1 MSVEI
6 NDLENTEID
15 TTYIDDIKSSRIE
28 DFYIDSIVN
37 IPLIK
42 GEKGDKGDKGDKP
55 VVGVDYYTEAEKT
68 EFKNAVIQDSKTD
81 IDEYTSSKKNE
92 YNDNAT
98 EKIQEYNSNAISK
111 TETFNTNAQNKIDE
125 YNTNAESL
133 INKIAGVESKNTE
146 QDTNI
151 ANKVDKE
158 AGKGLSSNDY
168 TDAEKEKLASLSN
181 YNDTEIKADIT
192 DIKST
197 DTEQDKKIAE
207 LEKENIKLRNQIPS
221 GTASGNAI
229 HIEDSSDLELMWK
242 LKGGHKQETR
252 SVRNLYD
259 IKNIGD
265 RTIPP
270 EISIDDDDWI
280 TVTADNSSGTSDK
293 YVNYFTK
300 NLNLKPNTQ
309 YSLIAEFK
317 KCTGDDSVSLS
328 LVNNGNNEGQFNINH
343 SLKISSIKENN
354 TKKSKFIITT
364 KADLSNTKNGLRT
377 YLYMPAG
384 TSVII
389 TFRISVIEDTS
400 VGLDNFKYEK
410 YGVSPSPDYSSEIET
425 VGDNFNLLDID
436 KTTYDITTNLKKE
449 GEYLKGNNVNNVR
462 IGVLSNSTPKIEEQL
477 QSGSYTISY
486 EVEANANVRILNLFL
501 CVIYE
506 DDTQENIKS
515 VKSYVLEKGTKKKAF
530 WTLNVQKNTKKI
542 GIVSYLSVSCDVLLS
557 KVKVEKGEIATPYS
571 PYGMGSVKIDVV
583 NSNLLGFNAIQEGN
597 VKVNED
603 GTITINGKGG
613 FSLKVRKF
621 IAKANTKYYLRW
633 ELISGTVS
641 GVNIFMNPILKKGW
655 INKDTFVESSVT
667 EDSEISDIWINEGAV
682 FSNAK
687 IKIWIS
693 KSQNDF
699 TKHQSQTAIM
709 PIQQEMLTGDY
720 ISSVEHHEW
729 GKIESYNGETIT
741 TDYISTTGELTT
753 GATVYYKLA
762 TPLDLELTT
771 EQKVIREQKLHTYKN
786 VTNISLSNDLAIVDV
801 SYKKDVETITKNCVQ
816 KEDGKELSSN
826 DYTDA
831 EKEKLA
837 SLSNYNDTEIKA
849 DITGIKSKNTEQD
862 TNIANKV
869 DKEAGK
875 GLSSNDYTDAEK
887 EKLTNIEENA
897 EVNIIESIKKNGVA
911 LEVEDKAVD
920 IVVPTKTSELI
931 NDSGFLANTYSNNFL
946 GRLYSLE
953 DKVQLLSAFIYL
965 AGSESQKNYTVVTE
979 GILTEIELDEICYKN
994 DITTNPVFNKDV
1006 PGLVRYN
1013 SILEISG
1020 AVKFYTTPKVNCNIN
1035 VGVFKKESDSE
1046 TPTEIFSVDI
1056 LKSSIDS
1063 KVSACI
1069 PNIHCVVG
1077 AGDIIF
1083 LAFKCDETG
1092 DYTIIQDEKSS
1103 FLKIKKVAYIEQ
1115 RPV

>member
-28 DFYIDSIVN
+28 DFYIDNIVN

-55 VVGVDYYTEAEKT
+55 VAGVDYYTEAEKT

-168 TDAEKEKLASLSN
+168 TN
-181 YNDTEIKADIT
+181 
-192 DIKST
+192 
-197 DTEQDKKIAE
+197 
-207 LEKENIKLRNQIPS
+207 
-221 GTASGNAI
+221 
-229 HIEDSSDLELMWK
+229 
-242 LKGGHKQETR
+242 
-252 SVRNLYD
+252 
-259 IKNIGD
+259 
-265 RTIPP
+265 
-270 EISIDDDDWI
+270 
-280 TVTADNSSGTSDK
+280 
-293 YVNYFTK
+293 
-300 NLNLKPNTQ
+300 
-309 YSLIAEFK
+309 
-317 KCTGDDSVSLS
+317 
-328 LVNNGNNEGQFNINH
+328 
-343 SLKISSIKENN
+343 
-354 TKKSKFIITT
+354 
-364 KADLSNTKNGLRT
+364 
-377 YLYMPAG
+377 
-384 TSVII
+384 
-389 TFRISVIEDTS
+389 
-400 VGLDNFKYEK
+400 
-410 YGVSPSPDYSSEIET
+410 
-425 VGDNFNLLDID
+425 
-436 KTTYDITTNLKKE
+436 
-449 GEYLKGNNVNNVR
+449 
-462 IGVLSNSTPKIEEQL
+462 
-477 QSGSYTISY
+477 
-486 EVEANANVRILNLFL
+486 
-501 CVIYE
+501 
-506 DDTQENIKS
+506 
-515 VKSYVLEKGTKKKAF
+515 
-530 WTLNVQKNTKKI
+530 
-542 GIVSYLSVSCDVLLS
+542 
-557 KVKVEKGEIATPYS
+557 
-571 PYGMGSVKIDVV
+571 
-583 NSNLLGFNAIQEGN
+583 
-597 VKVNED
+597 
-603 GTITINGKGG
+603 
-613 FSLKVRKF
+613 
-621 IAKANTKYYLRW
+621 
-633 ELISGTVS
+633 
-641 GVNIFMNPILKKGW
+641 
-655 INKDTFVESSVT
+655 
-667 EDSEISDIWINEGAV
+667 
-682 FSNAK
+682 
-687 IKIWIS
+687 
-693 KSQNDF
+693 
-699 TKHQSQTAIM
+699 
-709 PIQQEMLTGDY
+709 
-720 ISSVEHHEW
+720 
-729 GKIESYNGETIT
+729 
-741 TDYISTTGELTT
+741 
-753 GATVYYKLA
+753 
-762 TPLDLELTT
+762 
-771 EQKVIREQKLHTYKN
+771 
-786 VTNISLSNDLAIVDV
+786 
-801 SYKKDVETITKNCVQ
+801 
-816 KEDGKELSSN
+816 
-826 DYTDA
+826 
-831 EKEKLA
+831 
-837 SLSNYNDTEIKA
+837 
-849 DITGIKSKNTEQD
+849 
-862 TNIANKV
+862 
-869 DKEAGK
+869 
-875 GLSSNDYTDAEK
+875 AEK

>member
-28 DFYIDSIVN
+28 DFYIDNIVN

-55 VVGVDYYTEAEKT
+55 VAGVDYYTEAEKA

-192 DIKST
+192 GIKSKNTEQDTNIANKVDKEVGKGLSSNNYTDAEKEKLASLSNYNDTEIKADITGIKST

-207 LEKENIKLRNQIPS
+207 LEKENIKLRNQIPN
-221 GTASGNAI
+221 GQASGNAI
-229 HIEDSSDLELMWK
+229 HIEDSSDLELKWK
-242 LKGGHKQETR
+242 LKGGHNQE
-252 SVRNLYD
+252 
-259 IKNIGD
+259 IG
-265 RTIPP
+265 
-270 EISIDDDDWI
+270 
-280 TVTADNSSGTSDK
+280 
-293 YVNYFTK
+293 
-300 NLNLKPNTQ
+300 
-309 YSLIAEFK
+309 
-317 KCTGDDSVSLS
+317 
-328 LVNNGNNEGQFNINH
+328 
-343 SLKISSIKENN
+343 EN
-354 TKKSKFIITT
+354 
-364 KADLSNTKNGLRT
+364 
-377 YLYMPAG
+377 
-384 TSVII
+384 
-389 TFRISVIEDTS
+389 
-400 VGLDNFKYEK
+400 
-410 YGVSPSPDYSSEIET
+410 SPSLEYPSEIET
-425 VGDNFNLLDID
+425 VGSNINLFDKDNVNKINAYFDSTIHSNSANRVFWLKID
-436 KTTYDITTNLKKE
+436 KNQDYTISKVKGKVFGIAFTDQLPKAGVKIYGTKYNNTGEVITTN
-449 GEYLKGNNVNNVR
+449 
-462 IGVLSNSTPKIEEQL
+462 
-477 QSGSYTISY
+477 SGSYDYLVCYYWSTSDVLTEQQIIDS
-486 EVEANANVRILNLFL
+486 
-501 CVIYE
+501 
-506 DDTQENIKS
+506 IKI
-515 VKSYVLEKGTKKKAF
+515 EKGT
-530 WTLNVQKNTKKI
+530 V
-542 GIVSYLSVSCDVLLS
+542 
-557 KVKVEKGEIATPYS
+557 ATPYS

-583 NSNLLGFNAIQEGN
+583 NNNLSDFNVTQDGK

-613 FSLKVRKF
+613 FSLNFRKF
-621 IAKANTKYYLRW
+621 IVKANTKYYLRW

-641 GVNIFMNPILKKGW
+641 GANIFMNPILKKGW

-667 EDSEISDIWINEGAV
+667 EDSEISSIWINGGAV

-699 TKHQSQTAIM
+699 TKHQFQTITM
-709 PIQQEMLTGDY
+709 PIQQEMLEEDY
-720 ISSVEHHEW
+720 IDDMEHHEW
-729 GKIESYNGETIT
+729 KKLILTGSESNIKKIPTDTYNRFQLSLTSYGVRN
-741 TDYISTTGELTT
+741 YIYCTHYLAGNSVNSGELDISFDGKYIVIHSPSDEITKEEQFKT
-753 GATVYYKLA
+753 WLKQQYDAGTPVIVYYKLA
-762 TPLDLELTT
+762 TPFDLELTT
-771 EQKVIREQKLHTYKN
+771 EQKAIREQKLHTYKN
-786 VTNISLSNDLAIVDV
+786 VTNISLSNDLSSVDV
-801 SYKKDVETITKNCVQ
+801 SYNKDVETITKNCVQ

-826 DYTDA
+826 NYTDA

-869 DKEAGK
+869 DKEVGKGLSSNNYTDAEKEKLASLSNYNDTEIKADITGIKSKNTEQDTNIANKVDKEVGK
-875 GLSSNDYTDAEK
+875 GLSSNDYTNAEK

-911 LEVEDKAVD
+911 LKVEDKAVD

-931 NDSGFLANTYSNNFL
+931 NDSGFLDNTYSNNFL

>member
-28 DFYIDSIVN
+28 DFYIDNIVN

-55 VVGVDYYTEAEKT
+55 VAGVDYYTEAEKA

-207 LEKENIKLRNQIPS
+207 LEKENIKLKNQIPN
-221 GTASGNAI
+221 GQASGNNI
-229 HIEDSSDLELMWK
+229 HIEDSSDLELKWE

-252 SVRNLYD
+252 SGRNLYD
-259 IKNIGD
+259 IKNVGD

-280 TVTADNSSGTSDK
+280 TVTADNSSGTSGK

-328 LVNNGNNEGQFNINH
+328 LVNNGNNEGQFNSTH

-377 YLYMPAG
+377 YVSIPAG

-389 TFRISVIEDTS
+389 TFRLSVIEDTS
-400 VGLDNFKYEK
+400 VVLDNFKYEK
-410 YGVSPSPDYSSEIET
+410 YGVSPSPDYPSEIET
-425 VGDNFNLLDID
+425 V
-436 KTTYDITTNLKKE
+436 
-449 GEYLKGNNVNNVR
+449 
-462 IGVLSNSTPKIEEQL
+462 S
-477 QSGSYTISY
+477 
-486 EVEANANVRILNLFL
+486 
-501 CVIYE
+501 
-506 DDTQENIKS
+506 
-515 VKSYVLEKGTKKKAF
+515 
-530 WTLNVQKNTKKI
+530 
-542 GIVSYLSVSCDVLLS
+542 
-557 KVKVEKGEIATPYS
+557 
-571 PYGMGSVKIDVV
+571 GSVKIDVV
-583 NSNLLGFNAIQEGN
+583 NNNLSDFNVTQDGK

-603 GTITINGKGG
+603 GTITINGNGG
-613 FSLKVRKF
+613 FSLSFRKF
-621 IAKANTKYYLRW
+621 IVKANTKYYLRW

-641 GVNIFMNPILKKGW
+641 GANIFMNPILKKGW

-667 EDSEISDIWINEGAV
+667 EDSEISGIWINGGAV

-699 TKHQSQTAIM
+699 TKHQSQTVTM
-709 PIQQEMLTGDY
+709 PAQQEMLEGDY
-720 ISSVEHHEW
+720 IDDVEHHEW
-729 GKIESYNGETIT
+729 KKIILTGEETIIYYNAPST
-741 TDYISTTGELTT
+741 EIANNLDTAYFTIGISEKAQGNSNNIISNMFKNLYTASAIWGNASSTSETLKESIAVDAAIRLRINKDRLEGYDNSLTGNEKITLLKTYIKSKYDSGTP
-753 GATVYYKLA
+753 VIVSYKLA

-771 EQKVIREQKLHTYKN
+771 EQKAIREQKLHTYKN
-786 VTNISLSNDLAIVDV
+786 VTNISLSNDLSSVDV
-801 SYKKDVETITKNCVQ
+801 SYNKDVETITKNCVQ

-826 DYTDA
+826 NYTDA

>member
-28 DFYIDSIVN
+28 DFYIDNIVN

-55 VVGVDYYTEAEKT
+55 VAGVDYYTEAEKA

-192 DIKST
+192 DIKSKNTEQDTNIANKVDKEAGKGLSSNDYTDAEKEKLASLSNYNDTEIKADITDIKST

-207 LEKENIKLRNQIPS
+207 LEKENIKLRNQIPN
-221 GTASGNAI
+221 GQASGNNI
-229 HIEDSSDLELMWK
+229 HIEDSSDLELKWK

-252 SVRNLYD
+252 SGRNLYD
-259 IKNIGD
+259 IKNVGD
-265 RTIPP
+265 RPIHP

-280 TVTADNSSGTSDK
+280 TVTADNSSGTSVK

-328 LVNNGNNEGQFNINH
+328 LVNNGNNEGQFNSNQ
-343 SLKISSIKENN
+343 SLEISSIKENN

-389 TFRISVIEDTS
+389 TFRLSVIEDTS
-400 VGLDNFKYEK
+400 VELDNFKYEK
-410 YGVSPSPDYSSEIET
+410 YEVSPSPDYPSEIET
-425 VGDNFNLLDID
+425 V
-436 KTTYDITTNLKKE
+436 
-449 GEYLKGNNVNNVR
+449 
-462 IGVLSNSTPKIEEQL
+462 S
-477 QSGSYTISY
+477 
-486 EVEANANVRILNLFL
+486 
-501 CVIYE
+501 
-506 DDTQENIKS
+506 
-515 VKSYVLEKGTKKKAF
+515 
-530 WTLNVQKNTKKI
+530 
-542 GIVSYLSVSCDVLLS
+542 
-557 KVKVEKGEIATPYS
+557 
-571 PYGMGSVKIDVV
+571 GSVKIDVV
-583 NSNLLGFNAIQEGN
+583 NNNLSDFNVTQDGK

-613 FSLKVRKF
+613 FSLSFRKF
-621 IAKANTKYYLRW
+621 IVKANTKYYLRW

-641 GVNIFMNPILKKGW
+641 GANIFMNPILKKGW

-667 EDSEISDIWINEGAV
+667 EDSEISGIWINGSAV

-786 VTNISLSNDLAIVDV
+786 VTNISLSNDLSSVDV
-801 SYKKDVETITKNCVQ
+801 SYNKDVETITKNCVQ

-826 DYTDA
+826 NYTDA

>member
-28 DFYIDSIVN
+28 DFYIDNIVN

-55 VVGVDYYTEAEKT
+55 VAGVDYYTEAEKA

-207 LEKENIKLRNQIPS
+207 LEKENIKLRNQIPN
-221 GTASGNAI
+221 GQASGNNI
-229 HIEDSSDLELMWK
+229 HIEDSSDLEFKWGLN
-242 LKGGHKQETR
+242 GGHKQE
-252 SVRNLYD
+252 
-259 IKNIGD
+259 IG
-265 RTIPP
+265 
-270 EISIDDDDWI
+270 
-280 TVTADNSSGTSDK
+280 
-293 YVNYFTK
+293 
-300 NLNLKPNTQ
+300 
-309 YSLIAEFK
+309 
-317 KCTGDDSVSLS
+317 
-328 LVNNGNNEGQFNINH
+328 
-343 SLKISSIKENN
+343 EN
-354 TKKSKFIITT
+354 
-364 KADLSNTKNGLRT
+364 
-377 YLYMPAG
+377 
-384 TSVII
+384 
-389 TFRISVIEDTS
+389 
-400 VGLDNFKYEK
+400 
-410 YGVSPSPDYSSEIET
+410 SPSLDYPSEIET
-425 VGDNFNLLDID
+425 VGSNINLFDKDNVNKINAYFDSTIHSNSANRVFWLKID
-436 KTTYDITTNLKKE
+436 KNQDYTISKVKGKVFAIAFTDQLPKAGVSIYGTKYNNTGEVITTN
-449 GEYLKGNNVNNVR
+449 
-462 IGVLSNSTPKIEEQL
+462 
-477 QSGSYTISY
+477 SGSYDYLVCYYWTTSDVLTEQQIIDS
-486 EVEANANVRILNLFL
+486 
-501 CVIYE
+501 
-506 DDTQENIKS
+506 IKI
-515 VKSYVLEKGTKKKAF
+515 EKGT
-530 WTLNVQKNTKKI
+530 V
-542 GIVSYLSVSCDVLLS
+542 
-557 KVKVEKGEIATPYS
+557 ATPYS
-571 PYGMGSVKIDVV
+571 PYGQGSVKIDVV
-583 NSNLLGFNAIQEGN
+583 NNNLSDFNVTQDGK

-613 FSLKVRKF
+613 FSLSFRKF
-621 IAKANTKYYLRW
+621 IVKANTKYYLRW

-641 GVNIFMNPILKKGW
+641 GANIFMNPILKKGW

-667 EDSEISDIWINEGAV
+667 EDSEISGIWINGSAV

-786 VTNISLSNDLAIVDV
+786 VTNISLSNDLSSVDV
-801 SYKKDVETITKNCVQ
+801 SYNKDVETITKNCVQ

-826 DYTDA
+826 NYTDA

>member
-192 DIKST
+192 GIKSKNTEQDTNIANKVDKEAGKGLSSNDYTDAEKEKLASLSNYNDTEIKADITGIKST

-207 LEKENIKLRNQIPS
+207 LEKENIKLRNQIPN
-221 GTASGNAI
+221 GQASGNNI
-229 HIEDSSDLELMWK
+229 HIEDSSDLEFKWGLN
-242 LKGGHKQETR
+242 GGHKQE
-252 SVRNLYD
+252 
-259 IKNIGD
+259 IG
-265 RTIPP
+265 
-270 EISIDDDDWI
+270 
-280 TVTADNSSGTSDK
+280 
-293 YVNYFTK
+293 
-300 NLNLKPNTQ
+300 
-309 YSLIAEFK
+309 
-317 KCTGDDSVSLS
+317 
-328 LVNNGNNEGQFNINH
+328 
-343 SLKISSIKENN
+343 EN
-354 TKKSKFIITT
+354 
-364 KADLSNTKNGLRT
+364 
-377 YLYMPAG
+377 
-384 TSVII
+384 
-389 TFRISVIEDTS
+389 
-400 VGLDNFKYEK
+400 
-410 YGVSPSPDYSSEIET
+410 SPSLDYPSEIET
-425 VGDNFNLLDID
+425 VGSNINLFDKDNVNKINAYFDSTIHSNSANRVFWLKID
-436 KTTYDITTNLKKE
+436 KNQDYTISKVKGKVFAIAFTDQLPKAGVSIYGTKYNNTGEVITTN
-449 GEYLKGNNVNNVR
+449 
-462 IGVLSNSTPKIEEQL
+462 
-477 QSGSYTISY
+477 SGSYDYLVCYYWTTSDVLTEQQIIDS
-486 EVEANANVRILNLFL
+486 
-501 CVIYE
+501 
-506 DDTQENIKS
+506 IKI
-515 VKSYVLEKGTKKKAF
+515 EKGT
-530 WTLNVQKNTKKI
+530 V
-542 GIVSYLSVSCDVLLS
+542 
-557 KVKVEKGEIATPYS
+557 ATPYS
-571 PYGMGSVKIDVV
+571 LYNQGGIRKDVV
-583 NSNLLGFNAIQEGN
+583 NKNLFDKNNANKLSGYIDNSGYLHYDTN
-597 VKVNED
+597 NKIIYVKC
-603 GTITINGKGG
+603 
-613 FSLKVRKF
+613 
-621 IAKANTKYYLRW
+621 KANTDYVIY
-633 ELISGTVS
+633 
-641 GVNIFMNPILKKGW
+641 
-655 INKDTFVESSVT
+655 
-667 EDSEISDIWINEGAV
+667 
-682 FSNAK
+682 
-687 IKIWIS
+687 S
-693 KSQNDF
+693 KSIKGVAFFNKVPKTGLTSTNFKILTTTELTLNSKENTYLAYWYYSSKLSLTEQEILNSIQIEQGLKA
-699 TKHQSQTAIM
+699 TAHVEHQSQSVTM
-709 PIQQEMLTGDY
+709 PIQQEMLEGDY
-720 ISSVEHHEW
+720 IDDVEHHEW
-729 GKIESYNGETIT
+729 KKIILTGEETIIYYDAPST
-741 TDYISTTGELTT
+741 EIANNLNTAYFTIGISEKAQGNSNNIISNMFKNLYTASAIWGNASSTSETLKESIAVDAAIRLRINKDRLEGYDNSQTSNEKVVLLKTYLKSLYDAGT
-753 GATVYYKLA
+753 PVIVYYKLA

-771 EQKVIREQKLHTYKN
+771 EQKAIREQKLHTYKN
-786 VTNISLSNDLAIVDV
+786 ITNISLSNDLAIVDV

-869 DKEAGK
+869 DKEVGK
-875 GLSSNDYTDAEK
+875 GLSSNDYTNAEK

-911 LEVEDKAVD
+911 LKVKDKAID